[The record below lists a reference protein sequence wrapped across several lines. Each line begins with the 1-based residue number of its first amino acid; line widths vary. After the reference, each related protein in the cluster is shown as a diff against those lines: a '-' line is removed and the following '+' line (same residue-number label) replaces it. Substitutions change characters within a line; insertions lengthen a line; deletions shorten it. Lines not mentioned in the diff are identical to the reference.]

1 MLIVFE
7 GCSKDAYVFSFYIS
21 FLYLGFVTIIFTYI
35 VLIFIYD
42 DDVCF
47 SSPTFTCVISSL
59 SFYACFFM
67 YSIFIS
73 VSHLMP

>member
-42 DDVCF
+42 NDVCF

-59 SFYACFFM
+59 SLYACIM
-67 YSIFIS
+67 YAIFIY
-73 VSHLMP
+73 VSLMMP